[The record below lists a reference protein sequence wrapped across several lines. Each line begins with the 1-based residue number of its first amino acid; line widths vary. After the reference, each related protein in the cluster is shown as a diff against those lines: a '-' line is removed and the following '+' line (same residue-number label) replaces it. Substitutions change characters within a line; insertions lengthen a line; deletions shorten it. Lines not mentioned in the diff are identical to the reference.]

1 MTAIRIVAAVC
12 ALSVAAWFA
21 IGTRQAHGTDGA
33 TAIVTSARTIS
44 AAQAQ
49 RADALLHGAGLLNPD
64 QEVNILRGAAA
75 LESGHGLRAQQ
86 TFEAV
91 TRAEPQ
97 NLEAWLW
104 LARSSGANE
113 RLFSRALVRVRQL
126 EPLVR
131 KHS

>member
-1 MTAIRIVAAVC
+1 MTVVRIVAALC

-44 AAQAQ
+44 AAQAR
-49 RADALLHGAGLLNPD
+49 RADALLHEAELLNPD
-64 QEVNILRGAAA
+64 QEVSILRGAAI
-75 LESGHGLRAQQ
+75 LEAGHELAAQRI
-86 TFEAV
+86 FEAV

-104 LARSSGANE
+104 LARASGTN
-113 RLFSRALVRVRQL
+113 
-126 EPLVR
+126 EPLFYAR
-131 KHS
+131 WCGSASSSR